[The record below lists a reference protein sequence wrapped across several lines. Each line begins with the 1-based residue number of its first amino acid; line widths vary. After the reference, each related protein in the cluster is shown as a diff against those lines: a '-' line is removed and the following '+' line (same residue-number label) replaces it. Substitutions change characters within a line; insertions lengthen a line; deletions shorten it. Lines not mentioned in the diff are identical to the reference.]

1 MPVDIPVLMAKCKT
15 SLVTSNPF
23 DAVKAMH
30 FFRELMM
37 RAVGYS
43 QETKGMCIYE
53 IEDCDEIDAGAILL
67 LMHAGYCL
75 QKRGWMTRIA
85 GHGEAMDLVVKH
97 LQHFLHGKK
106 RDSRS
111 SGITGDEDYLLRK
124 IDSKDTMVREVAEW
138 AALVQTQTRADEEN
152 LALWQFQIS
161 EVTTNSFQH
170 GHRGNPDEHRI
181 LIAGKA
187 IPEQKMVQLA
197 VLDNGGTIPET
208 IRETANRRTISNKDG
223 NRIRFACGRGIT
235 SKSEPTNQG
244 VGLSSLA
251 ETVKKN
257 EGSLLIVSRNGLFSI
272 ENTRSKVRNF
282 SEDSFP
288 GPFLQG
294 TLTLVNLRV

>member
-1 MPVDIPVLMAKCKT
+1 MPLK
-15 SLVTSNPF
+15 
-23 DAVKAMH
+23 
-30 FFRELMM
+30 
-37 RAVGYS
+37 
-43 QETKGMCIYE
+43 
-53 IEDCDEIDAGAILL
+53 
-67 LMHAGYCL
+67 
-75 QKRGWMTRIA
+75 
-85 GHGEAMDLVVKH
+85 
-97 LQHFLHGKK
+97 
-106 RDSRS
+106 
-111 SGITGDEDYLLRK
+111 LRK
-124 IDSKDTMVREVAEW
+124 IDSKDSMVREVAEW
-138 AALVQTQTRADEEN
+138 AALVQTQTKADEEN

-170 GHRGNPDEHRI
+170 GQRGNPDTYRI

-208 IRETANRRTISNKDG
+208 IGETAARKKIASKDG

-251 ETVKKN
+251 ETVKKKQ
-257 EGSLLIVSRNGLFSI
+257 GSLLIVSRNGLFSI
-272 ENTRSKVRNF
+272 ENAFSRVRNF

-294 TLTLVNLRV
+294 TPTVVNLRV